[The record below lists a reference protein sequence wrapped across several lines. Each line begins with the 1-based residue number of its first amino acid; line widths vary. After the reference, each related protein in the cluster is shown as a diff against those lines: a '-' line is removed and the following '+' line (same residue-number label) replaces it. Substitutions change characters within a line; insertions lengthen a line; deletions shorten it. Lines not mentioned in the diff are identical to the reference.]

1 MAYKTPSSLAIFFVL
16 VMGTGKPKGMDKK
29 PTPKFHKNHRFLH
42 LQEKIQ
48 R

>member
-1 MAYKTPSSLAIFFVL
+1 LRLTKDELPFLVL
-16 VMGTGKPKGMDKK
+16 VMVAGKPKGMDKK
-29 PTPKFHKNHRFLH
+29 LTPKFHKNHRFLH